1 MSHGTMIWALVTL
14 TLLAVLTF
22 ASTNLP
28 ALGHNPASAL
38 APSIEA
44 THRALVLERN
54 LHTDLKHRFAHSVE
68 AFAPL
73 LALLVVT
80 LVVLDSLE
88 DRFGRSSES
97 KLHDSEYQPALIR
110 SAVEADEWPREFE
123 LDADRDG
130 WVQVASNPQISRYGG
145 N

>member
-1 MSHGTMIWALVTL
+1 
-14 TLLAVLTF
+14 
-22 ASTNLP
+22 
-28 ALGHNPASAL
+28 
-38 APSIEA
+38 
-44 THRALVLERN
+44 LVLERN
-54 LHTDLKHRFAHSVE
+54 VHTDLKHRFAHSVE

-80 LVVLDSLE
+80 LVVLDSIQ
-88 DRFGRSSES
+88 DKFGQSPGLVPHEP
-97 KLHDSEYQPALIR
+97 HGEHIFIR

-130 WVQVASNPQISRYGG
+130 WIRVASNPEISRYGG